1 MKVTG
6 VRTSVYEYWMS
17 RRMGDANS
25 PSGRDLS
32 SNCVVEITTDEGV
45 TGIAIGGGGARPQIQ
60 SLVEGIITGEDPRQV
75 TGLWQRMRDRA
86 FKGGQSGII
95 SDAISVIDVAL
106 WDIKAK
112 YNEEPLWKTL
122 GGSNPYVNAY
132 ASGMDMPTSNENLRG
147 WYASMANDWGF
158 KAGKLKVGIDQSQ
171 DIERIG
177 LMKSGLE
184 KSTKSPQLY
193 IDANEYWSPKQAIR
207 KVKEMEEIYD
217 IAWIEEPC
225 RRWDYLGLKRISD
238 AVRAPVCAGENLDT
252 LGEFLPYF
260 DNRSA
265 DVIQVSWG
273 MSGITSALQIA
284 DAAYAMEL
292 PITLGGSPGNMNAQ
306 LAPCMPNFLTL
317 EVQVPE
323 AEDNVIITDIK
334 IKDGK
339 ALLGNAPGNGISIDF
354 AALRKSIKSGTISY
368 TAGPSPFGRRP
379 GAGFWEYLQTD
390 EEKAAAKAPLKS
402 EVYVP
407 PYGSKSDN

>member
-32 SNCVVEITTDEGV
+32 SNCVVEITTDQGI
-45 TGIAIGGGGARPQIQ
+45 TGIAIGGGGALPQIQ

-75 TGLWQRMRDRA
+75 TGLWQRMRNRA

-122 GGSNPYVNAY
+122 GGTDPSVNAY
-132 ASGMDMPTSNENLRG
+132 ASGMDMPTSNKKLRD
-147 WYASMANDWGF
+147 WYETMANDWGF
-158 KAGKLKVGIDQSQ
+158 KSGKLKVGIDQAQ

-217 IAWIEEPC
+217 IGWIEEPC

-265 DVIQVSWG
+265 DIIQVSCG

-292 PITLGGSPGNMNAQ
+292 PVTLGGSSGNMNAQ

-317 EVQVPE
+317 EVQVPHP
-323 AEDNVIITDIK
+323 EDNIIITDIK
-334 IKDGK
+334 IQDGQ
-339 ALLGNAPGNGISIDF
+339 AVLGNAPGNGISINF
-354 AALRKSIKSGTISY
+354 GSLRQSIKSGTISY

-379 GAGFWEYLQTD
+379 GAGLWEYLQTE
-390 EEKAAAKAPLKS
+390 EEKSAANAPLRS
-402 EVYVP
+402 EIYIP
-407 PYGSKSDN
+407 PYGAKADN